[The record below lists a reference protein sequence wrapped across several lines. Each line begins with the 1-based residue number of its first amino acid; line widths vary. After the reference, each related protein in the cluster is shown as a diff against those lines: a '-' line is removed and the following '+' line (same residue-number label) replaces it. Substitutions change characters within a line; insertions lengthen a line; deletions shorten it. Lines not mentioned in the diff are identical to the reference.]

1 MKTPHWAR
9 HSASAAHQRKWTA
22 KWRGIS
28 GCTSRKICG
37 SNTPWRRRRQRW
49 TPRRRPHVS
58 GPAGEQVR
66 PQRKRNCRVDN
77 KPIRTGTEAPAD
89 QENPPLLPAC
99 RLSGGYRTWGYLG
112 AVDRDSEDRILWP
125 ATVYLPKNR
134 TVAMPS
140 KVTGTHISPSC
151 ANCRV
156 I

>member
-1 MKTPHWAR
+1 MKTPHRAR

-58 GPAGEQVR
+58 GPAGKQVR

-77 KPIRTGTEAPAD
+77 KPIRQGPRPRRIRKIPCYFRLAD
-89 QENPPLLPAC
+89 QPDTIVRFASKTIAFPQWFDYVGRFLVPLTI
-99 RLSGGYRTWGYLG
+99 RTSAGKLIPRSVEYPRK
-112 AVDRDSEDRILWP
+112 ASSD
-125 ATVYLPKNR
+125 
-134 TVAMPS
+134 
-140 KVTGTHISPSC
+140 
-151 ANCRV
+151 
-156 I
+156 